1 MKKVLVLNA
10 GSSSLKFQLFF
21 NEDSVASGLV
31 EQIGESNSRAKIKFD
46 GKELEHL
53 GGINNH
59 EDGLKVVRDLFAK
72 SGLLTDFSE
81 LAAVGHRVVHGGD
94 KFIKATLVD
103 DNCLKTLDELVKLAP
118 LHNPANISGIKTI
131 ISLAPSVKNVAVFDT
146 AFHQTMPEIAYR
158 YAIANKY
165 YEEDGVRRYGF
176 HGTSHE
182 YVTREAEKFLG
193 VQNIDAITAHLGNGA
208 SISAIKGG
216 KCVDTSMGLTPL
228 EGLMMGTRCGDIDAG
243 ALFYLAYNKGLSV
256 AELDKICNKQSGL
269 LGICG
274 ANDMRE
280 IEENMQNG
288 DEKAKLAFDM
298 FCYRIAKYIGSY
310 LAVTPAKAL
319 IFTAGIGENDDLM
332 RAAVCKQL
340 AHLGF
345 SIDEEKNAKR
355 EKVARN
361 IAKADSKYPIL
372 VIPTNE
378 ELSIVKQTLAL
389 I

>member
-332 RAAVCKQL
+332 RLAVCKQL

-378 ELSIVKQTLAL
+378 ELSIAKQTLAL

>member
-378 ELSIVKQTLAL
+378 ELSIAKQTLAL

>member
-131 ISLAPSVKNVAVFDT
+131 ISLAPSVKNVTVFDT

>member
-1 MKKVLVLNA
+1 MKKILVLNA

-21 NEDSVASGLV
+21 DEESVASGLV

-46 GKELEHL
+46 GKELEHK

-72 SGLLTDFSE
+72 STLLTDFSE
-81 LAAVGHRVVHGGD
+81 LAVVGHRVVHGGD

-103 DNCLKTLDELVKLAP
+103 DECLKTLEELSKLAP

-131 ISLAPSVKNVAVFDT
+131 MNLAPSVKNVAVFDT

-158 YAIANKY
+158 YAIAEQY
-165 YEEDGVRRYGF
+165 YYEDGVRRYGF

-193 VQNIDAITAHLGNGA
+193 ENNINAITAHLGNGA
-208 SISAIKGG
+208 SISAIKDG

-228 EGLMMGTRCGDIDAG
+228 EGLMMGTRSGDIDAG

-256 AELDKICNKQSGL
+256 AELDKLCNKQSGL

-274 ANDMRE
+274 VNDMRE
-280 IEENMQNG
+280 IEEKMQNG

-340 AHLGF
+340 SHLGVV
-345 SIDEEKNAKR
+345 IDEEKNAKR

-361 IAKADSKYPIL
+361 IAKAESKFAIL

-378 ELSIVKQTLAL
+378 ELSIAKQAVAL

>member
-94 KFIKATLVD
+94 KFIKATLVN

-256 AELDKICNKQSGL
+256 VELDKICNKQSGL

-332 RAAVCKQL
+332 RLAVCKQL

-378 ELSIVKQTLAL
+378 ELSIAKQTLAL

>member
-94 KFIKATLVD
+94 KFIKATLID
-103 DNCLKTLDELVKLAP
+103 DECLKTLDELVKLAP

-193 VQNIDAITAHLGNGA
+193 IQNIDAITAHLGNGA

>member
-193 VQNIDAITAHLGNGA
+193 IQNIDAITAHLGNGA

-332 RAAVCKQL
+332 RLAVCKQL

>member
-1 MKKVLVLNA
+1 MKKILVLNA

-21 NEDSVASGLV
+21 DEESVASGLV

-46 GKELEHL
+46 GKELEHK

-72 SGLLTDFSE
+72 STLLTDFSE
-81 LAAVGHRVVHGGD
+81 LAVVGHRVVHGGD

-103 DNCLKTLDELVKLAP
+103 GECLKTLEELSKLAP

-131 ISLAPSVKNVAVFDT
+131 MNLAPSVKNVAVFDT

-158 YAIANKY
+158 YAIAEQY
-165 YEEDGVRRYGF
+165 YYEDGVRRYGF

-193 VQNIDAITAHLGNGA
+193 ENNINAITAHLGNGA
-208 SISAIKGG
+208 SISAIKDG

-228 EGLMMGTRCGDIDAG
+228 EGLMMGTRSGDIDAG

-256 AELDKICNKQSGL
+256 AELDKLCNKQSGL

-274 ANDMRE
+274 VNDMRE
-280 IEENMQNG
+280 IEEKMQNG

-340 AHLGF
+340 SHLGF
-345 SIDEEKNAKR
+345 VIDEEKNAKR

-361 IAKADSKYPIL
+361 IAKAESKFAIL
-372 VIPTNE
+372 VIPTDE
-378 ELSIVKQTLAL
+378 ELSIAKQAVAL

>member
-1 MKKVLVLNA
+1 MKKILVLNA

-72 SGLLTDFSE
+72 SGLLTDFNE

-103 DNCLKTLDELVKLAP
+103 DKCLKALDELVKLAP

-131 ISLAPSVKNVAVFDT
+131 INLAPSVKNIAVFDT

-182 YVTREAEKFLG
+182 FVTREAEKFLG
-193 VQNIDAITAHLGNGA
+193 IKNIDAITAHLGNGA
-208 SISAIKGG
+208 SISAIKDG

-243 ALFYLAYNKGLSV
+243 ALFYLAYNKGLSI

-288 DEKAKLAFDM
+288 DKKAKLAFDM

-378 ELSIVKQTLAL
+378 ELSIVKQTMEL

>member
-1 MKKVLVLNA
+1 MKKILVLNA

-182 YVTREAEKFLG
+182 FVTREAEKFLG
-193 VQNIDAITAHLGNGA
+193 IQNIDAITAHLGNGA
-208 SISAIKGG
+208 SISAIKDG

-228 EGLMMGTRCGDIDAG
+228 EGLIMGTRCGDIDAG
-243 ALFYLAYNKGLSV
+243 ALFYLAYNKGLSI

-378 ELSIVKQTLAL
+378 ELSIVKQTMEL

>member
-193 VQNIDAITAHLGNGA
+193 IQNIDAITAHLGNGA

-288 DEKAKLAFDM
+288 DKKAKLAFDM

-361 IAKADSKYPIL
+361 IAKVDSKYPIL